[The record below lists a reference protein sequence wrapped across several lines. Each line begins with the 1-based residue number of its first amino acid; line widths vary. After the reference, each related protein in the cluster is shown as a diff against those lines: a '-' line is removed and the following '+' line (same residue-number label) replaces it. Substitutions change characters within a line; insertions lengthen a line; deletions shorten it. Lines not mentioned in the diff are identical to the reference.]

1 MNDKSKHAPSKDMSH
16 RQKEDEGNRTAA
28 RRHSRMPRQFT
39 GRGKVDEKAHGAEE
53 ALHGVDRFEL
63 EHAELVGRR
72 HVAEED
78 PAAKKRRNSDR

>member
-1 MNDKSKHAPSKDMSH
+1 MNDKSKHAPSKDILH

-28 RRHSRMPRQFT
+28 RRHNRAPRQFA
-39 GRGKVDEKAHGAEE
+39 GSGKVDEKARGAEE
-53 ALHGVDRFEL
+53 ALHGVERSEL

-78 PAAKKRRNSDR
+78 PAAKKR

>member
-1 MNDKSKHAPSKDMSH
+1 
-16 RQKEDEGNRTAA
+16 
-28 RRHSRMPRQFT
+28 MPRQFT

-53 ALHGVDRFEL
+53 ALHGVERFEL

-78 PAAKKRRNSDR
+78 PAANKRRNSDR

>member
-1 MNDKSKHAPSKDMSH
+1 MNDKSKHAPSEDMLH

-28 RRHSRMPRQFT
+28 RRHIRAPRQFA

-53 ALHGVDRFEL
+53 ARHGVERSEL

-72 HVAEED
+72 HVAEQD
-78 PAAKKRRNSDR
+78 PAAKKR